1 MQLTKEQLL
10 KVDFAVERYLDEKE
24 KCIYYIPSKSTVII
38 NSYLN
43 ELSVSEYEL
52 LITVYFNLE
61 RIPSEEE
68 KKTLE
73 NHKVNIFNL
82 LVGKT
87 KLEKK
92 IKHFVNTDKIVKLK
106 RYGKL
111 VNKLNSLNKKCEKL
125 QDKKNRNSNVSIVD
139 YTKTRVSCTYGG
151 YELDNLKIISDIDE
165 ITKEIRRC
173 ELELNKERDYLLNEF
188 KSLTLSSS
196 KKIFYLRYIQ
206 LKDWDYISKYLN
218 ISVESCLKNHD
229 MYISLLNLQKERKN
243 ER

>member
-10 KVDFAVERYLDEKE
+10 KVDFAVERYLNEKE
-24 KCIYYIPSKSTVII
+24 KYIYYMPSESTVMI
-38 NSYLN
+38 NNYLN
-43 ELSVSEYEL
+43 ELSVSECEL

-61 RIPSEEE
+61 RIPTEEE

-92 IKHFVNTDKIVKLK
+92 INHFVNTDKTAKFK

-111 VNKLNSLNKKCEKL
+111 VNKIKALREKL
-125 QDKKNRNSNVSIVD
+125 KKLEDKRNSTSNISVVD
-139 YTKTRVSCTYGG
+139 YTKTRVSCSRSG
-151 YELDNLKIISDIDE
+151 YELDNLKIISDISE
-165 ITKEIRRC
+165 ITKEINRY
-173 ELELNKERDYLLNEF
+173 ELELNKERRYLLSYF
-188 KSLTLSSS
+188 DSLHLSNS
-196 KKIFYLRYIQ
+196 KKIFFLRYIQ

-218 ISVESCLKNHD
+218 ISVESCLKYHD
-229 MYISLLNLQKERKN
+229 VYVSQLNL
-243 ER
+243 

>member
-24 KCIYYIPSKSTVII
+24 KYIYYIPSESTVMI
-38 NSYLN
+38 NSYLS
-43 ELSVSEYEL
+43 ELSVSECEL
-52 LITVYFNLE
+52 LITVYFNLA
-61 RIPSEEE
+61 RVPSEKE
-68 KKTLE
+68 KKILE
-73 NHKVNIFNL
+73 THKVNIFNL

-92 IKHFVNTDKIVKLK
+92 INHFVNTDKTAKFK

-111 VNKLNSLNKKCEKL
+111 VNKIKSLNEKL
-125 QDKKNRNSNVSIVD
+125 KKLEDKRNSISNISVVD
-139 YTKTRVSCTYGG
+139 YTKTWVSCTYGG

-173 ELELNKERDYLLNEF
+173 ELELNMERKYLLSNF
-188 KSLTLSSS
+188 DSLHLSSS
-196 KKIFYLRYIQ
+196 KKIFFLRYIQ

-218 ISVESCLKNHD
+218 ISVESCLKKHD
-229 MYISLLNLQKERKN
+229 VYVSQLNLQKERKK
-243 ER
+243 